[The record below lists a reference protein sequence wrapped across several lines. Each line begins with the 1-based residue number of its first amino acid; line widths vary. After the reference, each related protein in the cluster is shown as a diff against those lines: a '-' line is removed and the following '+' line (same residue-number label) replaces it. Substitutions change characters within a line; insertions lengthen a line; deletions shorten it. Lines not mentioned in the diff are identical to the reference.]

1 MSGRDLEFFMDNAE
15 DFSALSD
22 EDKARLFAGEALE
35 GETSDAEDAESADS
49 TDKASEESSET
60 PAAAESESTEKQPE
74 ATPHQTTE
82 AEQVIMAK
90 DGSHTIPFSV
100 LEAERQRVRDLEQQL
115 QAAQQPAPVKQTEQE
130 TGEAPATDP
139 NAELK
144 ALFAERDDAFYSGDT
159 EKTAKLN
166 MRISYIQQ
174 ELATQAA
181 IERIDARNAE
191 QAAKSAE
198 QQMQLQA
205 SANSEAVGKKYSF
218 LDFQSEKANHEA
230 IDLVV
235 AQRDR
240 LVSQGVPFAEAI
252 LQAAEKVAPL
262 FVQRT
267 TTTAP
272 EAKTDAASRA
282 AEVIAK
288 AKTQVP
294 TSLSSVPAG
303 ASAHHDEGE
312 AIRNRSGLSLLST
325 FEGKSADDILKLM
338 SRVI

>member
-1 MSGRDLEFFMDNAE
+1 MSGRDLESFMENADE
-15 DFSALSD
+15 FAALSD
-22 EDKARLFAGEALE
+22 DDKARLFAGESLQ
-35 GETSDAEDAESADS
+35 GDTVQ
-49 TDKASEESSET
+49 ASETDAGTTAAEAATESSET
-60 PAAAESESTEKQPE
+60 PAAAKNVEPE
-74 ATPHQTTE
+74 TDAAPTQ
-82 AEQVIMAK
+82 AEEPVVLTK
-90 DGSHTIPFSV
+90 DGAHTIPFSV
-100 LEAERQRVRDLEQQL
+100 LEAERQRARDLEQQL
-115 QAAQQPAPVKQTEQE
+115 LALQAAKPQDAADAAPTGVAVGANEDLKQ
-130 TGEAPATDP
+130 
-139 NAELK
+139 
-144 ALFAERDDAFYSGDT
+144 LFAERDDALYSGDT
-159 EKTAKLN
+159 EKAAELN
-166 MRISYIQQ
+166 MRIFNVQQ

-205 SANSEAVGKKYSF
+205 SANAEAVGKKYSF

-272 EAKTDAASRA
+272 EVKTDAASRA

-325 FEGKSADDILKLM
+325 FEGKSADDILKLI

>member
-1 MSGRDLEFFMDNAE
+1 MSGRDLESFMENADE
-15 DFSALSD
+15 FAALSD
-22 EDKARLFAGEALE
+22 DDKARLFAGESLQ
-35 GETSDAEDAESADS
+35 GDTVQ
-49 TDKASEESSET
+49 ASETDAGTTAAEAATESSET
-60 PAAAESESTEKQPE
+60 PAAATAVEPGTDEP
-74 ATPHQTTE
+74 ATKPQE
-82 AEQVIMAK
+82 PVVLAK
-90 DGSHTIPFSV
+90 DGEHTIPFSV

-115 QAAQQPAPVKQTEQE
+115 QALQPAKDPAAETTTKATE
-130 TGEAPATDP
+130 PAAAVPADE
-139 NAELK
+139 ELK
-144 ALFAERDDAFYSGDT
+144 QLFAERDDALYSGDT
-159 EKTAKLN
+159 EKAAELN
-166 MRISYIQQ
+166 MRIFNVQQ

-205 SANSEAVGKKYSF
+205 SANAEAVGKKYSF

-272 EAKTDAASRA
+272 EVKTDAASRA